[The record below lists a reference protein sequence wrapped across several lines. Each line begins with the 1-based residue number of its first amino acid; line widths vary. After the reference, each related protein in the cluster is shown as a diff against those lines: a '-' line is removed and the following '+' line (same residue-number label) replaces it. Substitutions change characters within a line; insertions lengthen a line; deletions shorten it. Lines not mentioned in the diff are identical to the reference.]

1 MKYAWVKQHRDS
13 FSVTSMCRTLDVST
27 SGYYRWLKAGPGL
40 RVQRS
45 ARIRTSVKQVYDESH
60 GIYGSY
66 KIADRLKKD
75 DSLEAACRNT
85 VATAMREMGLK
96 SKVSKKFSPTT
107 TVSDPA
113 KAAAPNVLNQSFK
126 VDAPNRKWVTDITY
140 LPTAAG
146 WVYLAVVLDLFSRK
160 VVGWAIS
167 ESLATPLVSSAL
179 RNAVELR
186 KPDTNGL
193 LHHSDRGSQYT
204 SDDYQQTLKTLN
216 MTCSMSRTGC
226 CYDNAVMERFFW
238 SLKHEWT
245 KFETFDNIAD
255 ARLSVFQYIE
265 TFYNSKRVHQTLGY
279 RTPDEFEEHHQAK
292 LAV

>member
-1 MKYAWVKQHRDS
+1 MNC
-13 FSVTSMCRTLDVST
+13 VT
-27 SGYYRWLKAGPGL
+27 
-40 RVQRS
+40 
-45 ARIRTSVKQVYDESH
+45 
-60 GIYGSY
+60 
-66 KIADRLKKD
+66 
-75 DSLEAACRNT
+75 
-85 VATAMREMGLK
+85 
-96 SKVSKKFSPTT
+96 
-107 TVSDPA
+107 
-113 KAAAPNVLNQSFK
+113 
-126 VDAPNRKWVTDITY
+126 
-140 LPTAAG
+140 G

-186 KPDTNGL
+186 KPGTNGL

-245 KFETFDNIAD
+245 KFESFDDITQ
-255 ARLSVFQYIE
+255 ARRSVFEYIE
-265 TFYNSKRVHQTLGY
+265 TFYNSKRIHQTLGY
-279 RTPDEFEEHHQAK
+279 RTPDEFEELHQAK

>member
-1 MKYAWVKQHRDS
+1 M
-13 FSVTSMCRTLDVST
+13 
-27 SGYYRWLKAGPGL
+27 
-40 RVQRS
+40 
-45 ARIRTSVKQVYDESH
+45 YDESH

-126 VDAPNRKWVTDITY
+126 TDAPNRKWATDITY
-140 LPTAAG
+140 LPTTAG

-245 KFETFDNIAD
+245 KFESFDNICD
-255 ARLSVFQYIE
+255 ARLSVFQYID
-265 TFYNSKRVHQTLGY
+265 TFYNSKRIHQTLGY
-279 RTPDEFEEHHQAK
+279 RTHDECEEQYQAK
-292 LAV
+292 LDRTDIHLAVCR